1 MPGYL
6 LDTNH
11 VGALASRHTKIVA
24 KLDSLPRNAQI
35 RACVITL
42 GEIEAGHQMTQSTDE
57 KKRDEYTRFVNR
69 EFVPNALGI
78 TASARFHYADVL
90 GLLWKAHPPPSG
102 VKTERYLVSRFS
114 VDINDVWIISVA
126 IEHGLTLV
134 TQDRMLEIRAIVP
147 ELDVENWLG

>member
-11 VGALASRHTKIVA
+11 VGAIASRQTKIVA
-24 KLDSLPRNAQI
+24 KRDSLPRNAQI

-42 GEIEAGHQMTQSTDE
+42 GEIEAGHQMTQSTDQE
-57 KKRDEYTRFVNR
+57 KRDEYTKFVNR

-78 TASARFHYADVL
+78 TASTRFHYADVM
-90 GLLWKAHPPPSG
+90 GRLWEAHPPPRG
-102 VKTERYLVSRFS
+102 VKTERYLVSKFG
-114 VDINDVWIISVA
+114 VDINDVWTIAVA

-134 TQDRMLEIRAIVP
+134 TQDRMPEIRAIVP